1 MDKLNAIA
9 QLLTGSKDVKVKVKT
24 RDDGTMEIEDIK
36 LDNAMEI
43 KSKGD
48 ANKMPDFV
56 SGLVDT
62 FVNKS
67 SDLGQAAKSFAEAVK
82 RPPTTMELL
91 KECEELALMHERLS
105 KATYNYQ
112 VSKTKALIEARI
124 SAIEKSFKDMSGA
137 GAITDK
143 DTPYAKIPAKSTSK
157 KPKKTKAA
165 DDNDSSI

>member
-48 ANKMPDFV
+48 ANKMPDIV

-165 DDNDSSI
+165 DDNDSFI